1 MNHNIIHDDGGGGRT
16 QQQKGTISL
25 CVGVIHKMRM
35 GLPLHNST
43 PNGLYLIL
51 SASKAQEENK
61 SLTFHAEQELM
72 VF

>member
-1 MNHNIIHDDGGGGRT
+1 
-16 QQQKGTISL
+16 
-25 CVGVIHKMRM
+25 MRM